1 MSTLPFFVCNIE
13 ALFSTVTFSTVT
25 CFGEPLPLYYGLALQ
40 DLQDTQDIDLQD
52 IDICICIANVAL
64 IIAPILVA
72 TSPRPPPTPPPPPPP
87 LPPIFLPLASLIPI
101 RSLAEIFPTV
111 DDPASCKEEFDLLE
125 DFFVHKGISGRNWS
139 VVPQSS
145 NTHRGAL
152 AVC

>member
-13 ALFSTVTFSTVT
+13 ALFSTVTFSIVS
-25 CFGEPLPLYYGLALQ
+25 CFGEPLPLYYPYNQTLQ
-40 DLQDTQDIDLQD
+40 DLPSSDRRTDGLNN

-72 TSPRPPPTPPPPPPP
+72 TSPPPPPPPP